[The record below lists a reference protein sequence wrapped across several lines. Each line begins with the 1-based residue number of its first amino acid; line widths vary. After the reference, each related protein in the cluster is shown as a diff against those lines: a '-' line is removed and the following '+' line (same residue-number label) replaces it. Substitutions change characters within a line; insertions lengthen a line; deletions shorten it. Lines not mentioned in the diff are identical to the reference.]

1 MLLAA
6 MAPISTAA
14 TERGC
19 DAVRVDFDTVA
30 DELYSLPPEEFTAA
44 RGAREKEAKAA
55 GDGDLAGE
63 VHQLTKPNAV
73 GWLVNQLVRR
83 HPAEI
88 QPLIELG
95 NDLRQA
101 TAIGSGDRLR
111 ELSRL
116 QRRLISALVEEARQL
131 ARDEER
137 TVSADTAR
145 GVADTLR
152 AALADEAAA
161 RQLMAGRLTGALF
174 RSGLA
179 DDTEPKAAPE
189 AAAPETTAHT
199 AAGHPAAAHTAAD
212 PGAGERRRLLR
223 RERAGQERANQL
235 AAAATDARQQAQ
247 SAVDQ
252 AERAVREAA
261 ERVESLQAELAA
273 AQAAQAIRERELRG
287 ARAELRTAQRVER
300 EAGRRQAEVRSL

>member
-1 MLLAA
+1 

-14 TERGC
+14 TEQGC

-30 DELYSLPPEEFTAA
+30 DELYSLPPQEFTAA
-44 RGAREKEAKAA
+44 RAAREKEAKAA
-55 GDGDLAGE
+55 GDADLAGE
-63 VHQLTKPNAV
+63 VHQLAKPNAV

-83 HPAEI
+83 HPAEM

-95 NDLRQA
+95 DHLRQA

-189 AAAPETTAHT
+189 AAAPEATAHT
-199 AAGHPAAAHTAAD
+199 ATAHTAAD
-212 PGAGERRRLLR
+212 PGAAERRRLLR
-223 RERAGQERANQL
+223 REQAGQERANQL

-247 SAVDQ
+247 TAVDQ

-261 ERVESLQAELAA
+261 ERVESLQAELAD

-287 ARAELRTAQRVER
+287 AGAELRTAQRVER
-300 EAGRRQAEVRSL
+300 EAGRRQAEVRSP